1 MNCNRCG
8 TQIENDSAFCPVC
21 GNVIAADDD
30 ATVAAD
36 FDRTVASPELNKNAG
51 SVPQYGYPQ
60 QASATSKKSVLP
72 IVVGIL
78 AVLVVVLAGA
88 FIFKEDIVDL
98 FEKDTTS
105 SRSDR
110 KDKNKKDD
118 EKDDDDNY
126 GGLFGVGKSEEAVQT
141 TINMAV
147 LDKEFEEALRN
158 TVPVPTRVQENVIT
172 EIVSNG
178 SGYYEVL
185 TEIVTDVVHD
195 YSGLTSNDA
204 SAIADFYNQAVAKTS
219 SVNGSKTL
227 VLLKPIEGSGAMDT
241 ILKVLEPIVYKV
253 LQANSES
260 VYEIPGSSGGELLAS
275 DIASAT
281 AISKNGQTKIRITL
295 KNQVDGPDSDK
306 NNAGPVSR
314 GIGTLGNIDVALEEL
329 GATLT
334 SGRDTVKLT
343 YKDAYIDCVVD
354 DETGKIVSGT
364 WKYTT
369 DVLIGDAQMKL
380 AINAALKNLTTSIEY
395 KVVV

>member
-21 GNVIAADDD
+21 GNVIAAADD

-36 FDRTVASPELNKNAG
+36 FDRTVASPEPNKNAG

-60 QASATSKKSVLP
+60 QVSATSKKSVLP

-141 TINMAV
+141 TIDVAA

-227 VLLKPIEGSGAMDT
+227 VLSKPIEGSGAIDT
-241 ILKVLEPIVYKV
+241 IRKVLEPIVDKV
-253 LQANSES
+253 LKANSES

-329 GATLT
+329 GASLN
-334 SGRDTVKLT
+334 SGRDTIKLT

-369 DVLIGDAQMKL
+369 DVLIGDAQMDLGIK
-380 AINAALKNLTTSIEY
+380 AALKNLTTSIDYE
-395 KVVV
+395 VVV